1 MAVRE
6 RDEPPSNQKGHPK
19 RVAFVNSSAGWTPA
33 RSLREESGLAS
44 ITGSSEA
51 APKTGNPN
59 RTNRLLGITRHRIT
73 SFQLLKTLA
82 MWGKQRHL
90 PSA

>member
-1 MAVRE
+1 MAYRKGKTPGQRRAKE
-6 RDEPPSNQKGHPK
+6 RCTYQKGHPK
-19 RVAFVNSSAGWTPA
+19 GVAFVNSSAGWTPA
-33 RSLREESGLAS
+33 RSLDKGAGLAS

-73 SFQLLKTLA
+73 SFQLL
-82 MWGKQRHL
+82 
-90 PSA
+90 